1 MKRLIIF
8 SILAVALISPLVL
21 DESFAQKNH
30 VINIPTGAA
39 DPNAPYFWQV
49 EETGNTDGV
58 ITIPPLDT
66 VTWENADTEMHT
78 VTSGTPEDEAVGE
91 LFDSNLFGPGKSFS
105 HQFIEQGS
113 YEYYCLVHP
122 WMVGTIKV
130 VFGTEDIV
138 HILYGVASELD
149 SEGGGFDLNYKLDR
163 KIQSAIVDPNRSTI
177 TFTLAGFGQA
187 DELIIDLPEKLI
199 TNPASIWVDN
209 TQITNFDSESTEDG
223 TRLTIP
229 LEETSEEVIVMGT
242 AVIPEFGSIASII
255 LAIAIIST
263 FVITTK
269 TQKLAIPKL

>member
-1 MKRLIIF
+1 MKRLFIF

-39 DPNAPYFWQV
+39 DVTAPYYWQV

-122 WMVGTIKV
+122 WMVGTVKV

-263 FVITTK
+263 VVITTK
-269 TQKLAIPKL
+269 TQKLSIPKL

>member
-1 MKRLIIF
+1 MKRLFIF
-8 SILAVALISPLVL
+8 SILVVALISPLVL

-66 VTWENADTEMHT
+66 VIWENADTAVHT
-78 VTSGTPEDEAVGE
+78 VTSGTAKNGPDGI
-91 LFDSNLFGPGKSFS
+91 FDSSLFGPGESFP
-105 HQFIEQGS
+105 HQFTEQGN
-113 YEYYCLVHP
+113 YDYFCLVHP

-138 HILYGVASELD
+138 HILHGVASELD
-149 SEGGGFDLNYKLDR
+149 SEGEGFDLNYKLDR
-163 KIQSAIVDPNRSTI
+163 KLQSANVNPDRSTI
-177 TFTLAGFGQA
+177 TFVLAGFGQD
-187 DELIIDLPEKLI
+187 DELVIDLPERLI
-199 TNPASIWVDN
+199 TNPSSVWVDDK
-209 TQITNFDSESTEDG
+209 QITNFESESTEDG

-242 AVIPEFGSIASII
+242 AVIPEFGTIAAVI

-263 FVITTK
+263 IVITTK
-269 TQKLAIPKL
+269 TQKLGIPKL

>member
-1 MKRLIIF
+1 M
-8 SILAVALISPLVL
+8 AALISPLVL
-21 DESFAQKNH
+21 DDAYAQKNH

-49 EETGNTDGV
+49 ENTGNTDGV

-66 VTWENADTEMHT
+66 ITWENADTEMHT
-78 VTSGTPEDEAVGE
+78 VTSGTPEDEVVGE
-91 LFDSNLFGPGKSFS
+91 LFDSNLFGHGKSFS

-122 WMVGTIKV
+122 WMVGTVKV

-269 TQKLAIPKL
+269 TQKLSIPKL

>member
-1 MKRLIIF
+1 MKRLFIF

-39 DPNAPYFWQV
+39 DINAPYFWQV

-66 VTWENADTEMHT
+66 VTWKNADTAAHT
-78 VTSGTPEDEAVGE
+78 VTSGTVENGPDGI
-91 LFDSNLFGPGKSFS
+91 FDSSLFGPGKDFR
-105 HQFIEQGS
+105 HQFTEQGN
-113 YEYYCLVHP
+113 YDYFCLVHP

-138 HILYGVASELD
+138 HILHGVASELD

-177 TFTLAGFGQA
+177 TFTLTGFGQA

-199 TNPASIWVDN
+199 TNPASVWVDN
-209 TQITNFDSESTEDG
+209 TQITNFDSESTKDG

-242 AVIPEFGSIASII
+242 AVIPEFGSIVSII

-269 TQKLAIPKL
+269 TQKLSIPKL

>member
-1 MKRLIIF
+1 MKRLFIF

-21 DESFAQKNH
+21 DDAYAQKNH

-49 EETGNTDGV
+49 EDTGNTDGV
-58 ITIPPLDT
+58 ITIPPLDR
-66 VTWENADTEMHT
+66 VTWENADTQMHT
-78 VTSGTPEDEAVGE
+78 VTSGTPEDEVVGK

-105 HQFIEQGS
+105 YQFTEQGS
-113 YEYYCLVHP
+113 YDYYCLVHP
-122 WMVGTIKV
+122 WMVGTVKV

-138 HILYGVASELD
+138 HILHGVASELD
-149 SEGGGFDLNYKLDR
+149 SEGRGFDLNYKLDR

-199 TNPASIWVDN
+199 TNPASICVDN

-263 FVITTK
+263 VVITTK
-269 TQKLAIPKL
+269 TQKLSIPKL